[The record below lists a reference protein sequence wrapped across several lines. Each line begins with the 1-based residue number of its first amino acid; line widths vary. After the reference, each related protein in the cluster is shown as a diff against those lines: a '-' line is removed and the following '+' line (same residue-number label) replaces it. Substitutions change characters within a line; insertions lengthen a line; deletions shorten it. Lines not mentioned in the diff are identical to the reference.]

1 MQGLVF
7 WLIYPIL
14 WLISI
19 LPFRLFYMVSD
30 MVYILVYNIIGYRKK
45 TVRENLELVFPEKSK
60 SEINS
65 IQKKFYKHMCDMF
78 LEMIKSISISDS
90 LVFNRTFPVVLHRHP
105 A

>member
-30 MVYILVYNIIGYRKK
+30 MVYILVYHIIGYRKK
-45 TVRENLELVFPEKSK
+45 TVRENLELVFPEKSE
-60 SEINS
+60 SEINK

-78 LEMIKSISISDS
+78 LEMIKSISISEKEIEKR
-90 LVFNRTFPVVLHRHP
+90 FTFTNIEYLR
-105 A
+105 